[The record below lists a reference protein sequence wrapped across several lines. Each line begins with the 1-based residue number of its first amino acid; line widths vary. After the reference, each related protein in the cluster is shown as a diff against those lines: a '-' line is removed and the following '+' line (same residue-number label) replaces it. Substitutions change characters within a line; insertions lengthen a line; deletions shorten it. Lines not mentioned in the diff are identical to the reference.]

1 MVCPGQLVAARGVA
15 HCSSL
20 GMDLMKVSRRLWSS
34 DGLPRS
40 QDHLVT
46 HVILVRLFHERVDV
60 IPTACGQCAQRV
72 REAIA
77 SELKQLALMRLEQS
91 EAELEDDLSWVRGE
105 GTLSAAGE
113 QEPSG
118 VARGGVLRG
127 VRRAGW
133 RP

>member
-1 MVCPGQLVAARGVA
+1 MVRLSFEVIRKLSKLGKNFQSQTR
-15 HCSSL
+15 L
-20 GMDLMKVSRRLWSS
+20 GMN
-34 DGLPRS
+34 
-40 QDHLVT
+40 
-46 HVILVRLFHERVDV
+46 ER
-60 IPTACGQCAQRV
+60 G
-72 REAIA
+72 EAIA